1 MQSMPLENFHRF
13 DSLAPNTVCFTVDV
27 EWAHSEIVDDLR
39 ILFDQHGV
47 AATFFVTH
55 AGVEVPG
62 HERGIHP
69 NFRRNGDTYRALPD
83 AYNRSD
89 DEVHHHI
96 VSRTLSFA
104 PEAKGVRAHSLYYDS
119 TLLPLY
125 RRLGIEY
132 DCSYQMPLLEGLRP
146 FWKHHDIVEIP
157 TFYADHL
164 DIIEGLSGFE
174 PERLRLDR
182 PGIKVLDF
190 HPNIVFLNAATD
202 AFYGSTKHAYHD
214 PKQLRVL
221 RNPGAGIRTLL
232 LKTLEYVVSRRIPTA
247 TMGGINASWRVAQ
260 DRPVI

>member
-1 MQSMPLENFHRF
+1 MPVEKNRHS
-13 DSLAPNTVCFTVDV
+13 DAPVPDTVCFSVDV
-27 EWAHSEIVDDLR
+27 EWAHPEIVDDLR

-55 AGVEVPG
+55 PGVDVPG

-69 NFRRNGDTYRALPD
+69 NFRRNGDSYRTLTD
-83 AYNRSD
+83 AHSRSD

-132 DCSYQMPLLEGLRP
+132 DCSYQMPLVERLRP
-146 FWKHHDIVEIP
+146 FWKHHGIVEIP

-164 DIIEGLSGFE
+164 DIIEGLSDFSTE
-174 PERLRLDR
+174 KLRLDG

-202 AFYGSTKHAYHD
+202 AFYCSTKDAYHD
-214 PKQLRVL
+214 PEQLRAL
-221 RNPGAGIRTLL
+221 RNAGAGIRTLL
-232 LKTLEYVVSRRIPTA
+232 LKILEHVASRRIPTA
-247 TMGGINASWRVAQ
+247 TIGEINASWRAAQ
-260 DRPVI
+260 HRSAI